1 MQDQVPLK
9 CPKCTHEFQVTAQ
22 AVIPAIQKLRM
33 TLKQMEGS
41 PGMSAE
47 TVGKSILNFQ
57 KLMSAVAKD
66 IGAKIHVFVT
76 EISYRDGTLEVEFL
90 MTEVK

>member
-1 MQDQVPLK
+1 
-9 CPKCTHEFQVTAQ
+9 
-22 AVIPAIQKLRM
+22 
-33 TLKQMEGS
+33 
-41 PGMSAE
+41 
-47 TVGKSILNFQ
+47 
-57 KLMSAVAKD
+57 MSAVAKD